1 MEMIGFFIVGYF
13 CKLKEI
19 RSFWFVNII
28 NECVW
33 RVIFLKI
40 VMCIKCKW
48 YWGWF
53 VYLGIIF
60 LVYLLFFVDF
70 GSLFLVVDLV
80 VGILDKMEVGFKW
93 IVFYKDK

>member
-1 MEMIGFFIVGYF
+1 M
-13 CKLKEI
+13 
-19 RSFWFVNII
+19 
-28 NECVW
+28 
-33 RVIFLKI
+33 
-40 VMCIKCKW
+40 CKW

-93 IVFYKDK
+93 IVFYKNK